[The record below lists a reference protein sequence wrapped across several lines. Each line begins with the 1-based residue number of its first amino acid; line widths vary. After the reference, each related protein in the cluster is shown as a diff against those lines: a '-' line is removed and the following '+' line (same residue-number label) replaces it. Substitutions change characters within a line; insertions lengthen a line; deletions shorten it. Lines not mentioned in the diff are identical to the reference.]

1 MRTRRKKLIQG
12 LVALAAGLVLAV
24 VAASAIGS
32 ADITVAESARILASK
47 VPIFGS
53 LVDLTDIKSS
63 HVAILLKIRLPRI
76 FLSIFVGA
84 ALSVAGVAYQGIF
97 KNPMA
102 DPFVLGISSGAALGA
117 TGVIVT
123 GASLGL
129 LGLSSVSVGAFAG
142 ALIAAYTVYNI
153 GRVGNRT
160 PVVTLLLAGIAI
172 NYFLSS
178 MISVVMSMNRDQM
191 ESIVFWTMGSVSTA
205 TWQQILVAMI
215 PISLGTAYLLTC
227 ARDLNA
233 LALGEESA
241 KGLGVDSEK
250 VKKTVLVVAS
260 IVTASAVSVSGI
272 IGFVGLVIPHVVRI
286 ITGPDHRTLLP
297 FSILTGAI
305 FLVVSDTLARTLVM
319 PAELPIGIIT
329 SVFGAP
335 YFLYLLYRN
344 KMRSSVR

>member
-1 MRTRRKKLIQG
+1 MRMRRKKLIRG
-12 LVALAAGLVLAV
+12 LFILICGLILVVL
-24 VAASAIGS
+24 AASAIGS
-32 ADITVAESARILASK
+32 ADITIGDSARILATK
-47 VPIFGS
+47 IPFVGKNI
-53 LVDLTDIKSS
+53 DLDQIKSS
-63 HVAILLKIRLPRI
+63 HISILLKIRLPRI
-76 FLSIFVGA
+76 ILSALIGGALSI
-84 ALSVAGVAYQGIF
+84 SGVAYQGIF

-117 TGVIVT
+117 TFVIVT
-123 GASLGL
+123 GAKFGF
-129 LGLSSVSVGAFAG
+129 LGLSSVSVGAFVG
-142 ALIAAYTVYNI
+142 ALAAAFTVYNI
-153 GRVGNRT
+153 GRIGNRT
-160 PVVTLLLAGIAI
+160 PVVTLLLAGIAV

-178 MISVVMSMNRDQM
+178 MISIVMSLNRDRM
-191 ESIVFWTMGSVSTA
+191 ENIIFWTMGSVSTA
-205 TWQQILVAMI
+205 TWLQIAVAFV
-215 PISLGTAYLLTC
+215 PILIGSLYLLTC

-233 LALGEESA
+233 LALGEDSA

-250 VKKTVLVVAS
+250 VKKTILIVAS

-272 IGFVGLVIPHVVRI
+272 IGFVGLIIPHIVRI
-286 ITGPDHRTLLP
+286 LTGPDHRTLLP

-305 FLVVSDTLARTLVM
+305 FLVLSDTLARTLVV